1 MRHRKT
7 TPKLGRS
14 RDARKRLIRNMVT
27 SLVLEERVRT
37 SLAKAKAVR
46 SRAEKVITRGRS
58 DTVHSRRMV
67 ARMVYGSKAVQK
79 VFDVLGPRYADRPGG
94 YTRILKLGH
103 RFGDAAEECV
113 LELIGAPPPES
124 KSEPEKQKKGK
135 S

>member
-27 SLVLEERVRT
+27 SLILEERVRT
-37 SLAKAKAVR
+37 SHAKARAVR
-46 SRAEKVITRGRS
+46 SRAEKVITRGRN

-67 ARMVYGSKAVQK
+67 ARMVYGSRAVQK
-79 VFDVLGPRYADRPGG
+79 VFDVLGPRFADRPGG

-113 LELIGAPPPES
+113 LELIGAPAPES
-124 KSEPEKQKKGK
+124 KSQSDKQKKSK